1 MTLRTPRTMRLA
13 FQIWAYATPR
23 EWNVTIT
30 ELAEELRDSP
40 YTVRAVLQHKG
51 WLSRIRYTG
60 STIGRDNPYSN
71 GGRSAYMDPLLEDLH
86 EWQ

>member
-23 EWNVTIT
+23 EWNVTIA
-30 ELAEELRDSP
+30 ELAEELRESP
-40 YTVRAVLQHKG
+40 HAVRAVLQHKG
-51 WLSRIRYTG
+51 WLSRVRHVGIN
-60 STIGRDNPYSN
+60 IGADNPYAN
-71 GGRSAYMDPLLEDLH
+71 GGRFAFMDSYISDMN